1 MSNLTIEQAC
11 DSSNWRWKKWDVRN
25 DGMVFWRY
33 LKLSRNNEYWTTW
46 GNAIK
51 LRDKTRQAST
61 KYRLNNNEKQKE
73 RIRNWRI
80 KNPDKIAARRKC
92 PKFKKWKREYE
103 SNKIKTSPLYAMKV
117 RARGRIYLAIK
128 NNGYLKKSKTSD
140 MLGCNWSEL
149 KSHLELRF
157 SDGMTWDNRE
167 LWHVDHIVP
176 LASANSED
184 DIIRLCHYS
193 NLQPLWAQDNLRKGT
208 KQ

>member
-33 LKLSRNNEYWTTW
+33 LKLSRSNEYWTTW